1 MTKYVFK
8 NQQLILQTQAKI
20 SISERGFLFGDGI
33 FETCKIYNS
42 KIYDFSSHLKRIN
55 FGLKNLKIDADISN
69 LENKALKLIAKN
81 QIKNGILK
89 ISISRGIGS
98 VGYLPISNIK
108 PLIIIQTL
116 PQRKLPKNIKIGVST
131 QNLSSKNLGK
141 TMNGLTYILSK
152 IEAKEN
158 GFFDNVILSNLGNIG
173 ETSSANIFWIKDNQI
188 FTSPQETQIVLGTKR
203 QKLFEISPFKIT
215 EKMANLDELK
225 QADEIFL
232 TNSSFL
238 ILPIDEFL
246 QKKLKKDLGIKLLN
260 IFKKDLKNSCKN

>member
-1 MTKYVFK
+1 
-8 NQQLILQTQAKI
+8 
-20 SISERGFLFGDGI
+20 
-33 FETCKIYNS
+33 
-42 KIYDFSSHLKRIN
+42 
-55 FGLKNLKIDADISN
+55 
-69 LENKALKLIAKN
+69 
-81 QIKNGILK
+81 
-89 ISISRGIGS
+89 
-98 VGYLPISNIK
+98 
-108 PLIIIQTL
+108 
-116 PQRKLPKNIKIGVST
+116 
-131 QNLSSKNLGK
+131 
-141 TMNGLTYILSK
+141 MNGLTYILSK